1 MGFTENQTVVE
12 RITAVHPHVCG
23 VYACQSQ
30 RQKVQVRFIPT
41 YVGFTGRV
49 FTGRAALR
57 FIPTYVGF
65 TAWSSSAMAFWTVH
79 PHVCGVYECIS
90 CKGTGSIG
98 SSPRMW
104 GLPWL
109 RCSSSRSVSV
119 HPHVCGVYAG
129 GRRAQRRCWRFIP
142 TYVGFTGVFDPY
154 IGCVTVHPH
163 VCGVY
168 ELQLIKD
175 NRKDGSSP
183 RMWGLLVVPGFHRA
197 FGRFIPT
204 YVGFTTA

>member
-1 MGFTENQTVVE
+1 
-12 RITAVHPHVCG
+12 
-23 VYACQSQ
+23 
-30 RQKVQVRFIPT
+30 
-41 YVGFTGRV
+41 
-49 FTGRAALR
+49 
-57 FIPTYVGF
+57 
-65 TAWSSSAMAFWTVH
+65 MAFWPVH

-204 YVGFTTA
+204 YVGFTHLLPPLAAFISVHPHVCGVYGPANSSASASTGSSPRMWGLRIRGAQPGRAPRFIPTYVGFTSG